1 MVSDDGLRAAKEKM
15 RAEGVPDAAIA
26 TFEHYYE
33 QLVAGE
39 SGMLPDDDLD
49 QLTDVP
55 SYDDLAGDEDREALD
70 KTVVIKLNGGLG
82 TSMGMEQAKSLLEVK
97 EGRSF
102 LDIIAGQVLELRKRF
117 DARLPLILMNS
128 FYTREDTLEAL
139 ERHPELASDVPA
151 DFVQN
156 KEPKLLVED
165 LTPVEWPDDPD
176 LEWCPP
182 GHGDVYTAL
191 QTSGT
196 LDELLDKGYEYAF
209 LSNSDN
215 LGAVLD
221 PRVLSWFAAE
231 GLPFVME
238 VCEKT
243 PADRKGGHPAVLKE
257 TGLLVLRETAQTPE
271 ADLEKFGDIDT
282 WKYFNTNNLWV
293 NLRALAKVLDDNDGV
308 LGLPMIVNKKTVDP
322 GDKSTPEVFQLETA
336 MGAAV
341 GVFEGA
347 RTLVVPR
354 RRFAP
359 VKTTSDLLVLRSD
372 AYVLTDDFR
381 VEPSPD
387 LPDRL
392 PLVELDSDHFKLL
405 RDFDARFPAGP
416 PSLVGAKKLAVEGD
430 VKFGRDVVVRGE
442 VEVRSDRPAGAVG
455 VEAVAVDQLVI
466 EDGAVLEG

>member
-1 MVSDDGLRAAKEKM
+1 MVNEGLRAAEEKM
-15 RAEGVPDAAIA
+15 REAGVPDAAIA
-26 TFEHYYE
+26 TFAHYYE
-33 QLVAGE
+33 QLEAGE
-39 SGMLPDDDLD
+39 SGMLADDDLD
-49 QLTDVP
+49 QLSDVP
-55 SYDDLAGDEDREALD
+55 EYDGLPDEADREALD
-70 KTVVIKLNGGLG
+70 KTVIVKLNGGLG
-82 TSMGMEQAKSLLEVK
+82 TSMGMEKAKSLLEVK
-97 EGRSF
+97 EGKTF
-102 LDIIAGQVLELRKRF
+102 LDIIAGQVLQLREQHG
-117 DARLPLILMNS
+117 ARLPLVLMNS
-128 FYTREDTLEAL
+128 FYTRDDTLEAL
-139 ERHPELASDVPA
+139 EQHPELESDVPA

-156 KEPKLLVED
+156 KEPKLKVED
-165 LTPVEWPDDPD
+165 LFPIEWPPDPE

-196 LDELLDKGYEYAF
+196 LEALLEHGYEYAF

-221 PRVLSWFAAE
+221 PRVLTWFAAE

-243 PADRKGGHPAVLKE
+243 PADRKGGHPAMLKA
-257 TGLLVLRETAQTPE
+257 TGRLVLRETAQTPE
-271 ADLEKFGDIDT
+271 EDLERFGDIDT

-293 NLRALAKVLDDNDGV
+293 NLQALAAVLDENDGV

-347 RTLVVPR
+347 QTLVVPR

-372 AYVLTDDFR
+372 AYVLTGDCR

-387 LPDRL
+387 LGDGL

-416 PSLVGAKKLAVEGD
+416 PSLVGARKLAVEGD
-430 VKFGRDVVVRGE
+430 VRFGRDVVVRGE
-442 VEVRSDRPAGAVG
+442 AKVSNDGD
-455 VEAVAVDQLVI
+455 DQLVI
-466 EDGAVLEG
+466 DDGTVLEG

>member
-1 MVSDDGLRAAKEKM
+1 MVNDGLKACEEKM
-15 RAEGVPDAAIA
+15 RDAGVPDAAIA
-26 TFEHYYE
+26 TFAHYYE
-33 QLVAGE
+33 QLESGE
-39 SGMLPDDDLD
+39 TGMLPDADLD
-49 QLTDVP
+49 QLSDVP
-55 SYDDLAGDEDREALD
+55 SYDDLPDEADAAALD

-97 EGRSF
+97 QGKTF
-102 LDIIAGQVLELRKRF
+102 LDIIAGQVLELRK
-117 DARLPLILMNS
+117 DHGARLPLVLMNS
-128 FYTREDTLEAL
+128 FATRDDTLRAL
-139 ERHPELASDVPA
+139 EQDSELESDVPP

-156 KEPKLLVED
+156 KEPKITVED
-165 LTPVEWPDDPD
+165 RFPVEWPDDPQ

-196 LDELLDKGYEYAF
+196 LEALLDGGYEYAF

-271 ADLEKFGDIDT
+271 EDLEKFGDIDT

-293 NLRALAKVLDDNDGV
+293 NLRALAKVLDDNNGV

-347 RTLVVPR
+347 KTLVVPR

-387 LPDRL
+387 LPNGL

-442 VEVRSDRPAGAVG
+442 ASVSNDGDEQLI
-455 VEAVAVDQLVI
+455 VD
-466 EDGAVLEG
+466 DGAVLEG

>member
-1 MVSDDGLRAAKEKM
+1 MVNDGLKACEEKM
-15 RAEGVPDAAIA
+15 RDAGVPDAAIA
-26 TFEHYYE
+26 TFAHYYE
-33 QLVAGE
+33 QLQSGE
-39 SGMLPDDDLD
+39 TGMLPDADLD
-49 QLTDVP
+49 QLSDVP
-55 SYDDLAGDEDREALD
+55 SHDDLPDEADAEALD

-97 EGRSF
+97 QGKTF
-102 LDIIAGQVLELRKRF
+102 LDIIAGQVLELRKEHG
-117 DARLPLILMNS
+117 ARLPLVLMNS
-128 FYTREDTLEAL
+128 FATRDDTLKAL
-139 ERHPELASDVPA
+139 EQHPELESDVPA

-156 KEPKLLVED
+156 KEPKITVED
-165 LTPVEWPDDPD
+165 RFPVEWPDDPR

-196 LDELLDKGYEYAF
+196 LDELVEHGYEYAF

-257 TGLLVLRETAQTPE
+257 TGRLVLRETAQTPE
-271 ADLEKFGDIDT
+271 EDLEKFGDIDT

-372 AYVLTDDFR
+372 AYVLTEGFR

-387 LPDRL
+387 LGEDGL
-392 PLVELDSDHFKLL
+392 PLVELDSDHYKLL

-416 PSLVGAKKLAVEGD
+416 PSLVGAKRLAVEGD

-442 VEVRSDRPAGAVG
+442 VEVRNDRPVG
-455 VEAVAVDQLVI
+455 LEAVAVDQLVI

>member
-1 MVSDDGLRAAKEKM
+1 MVNDGLKACEEKM
-15 RAEGVPDAAIA
+15 RDAGVPDAAIA
-26 TFEHYYE
+26 TFAHYYE
-33 QLVAGE
+33 QLESGE
-39 SGMLPDDDLD
+39 TGMLPDSDLD
-49 QLTDVP
+49 QLSDVP
-55 SYDDLAGDEDREALD
+55 SYDDLPDEADADALD

-97 EGRSF
+97 QGKTF
-102 LDIIAGQVLELRKRF
+102 LDIIAGQVLGLRKEHG
-117 DARLPLILMNS
+117 ARLPLVLMNS
-128 FYTREDTLEAL
+128 FYTRDDTLKAL
-139 ERHPELASDVPA
+139 EQHKDLESDVPA

-156 KEPKLLVED
+156 KEPKITVDERR
-165 LTPVEWPDDPD
+165 PVEWPDEPD

-191 QTSGT
+191 RTSGT
-196 LDELLDKGYEYAF
+196 LEALLDAGYEYAF

-271 ADLEKFGDIDT
+271 EDLEKFGDIDT

-347 RTLVVPR
+347 KTLNVPR

-387 LPDRL
+387 LPDGL

-416 PSLVGAKKLAVEGD
+416 PSLVGAKTLAVEGD

-442 VEVRSDRPAGAVG
+442 ASVSNEGD
-455 VEAVAVDQLVI
+455 EQLVI
-466 EDGAVLEG
+466 DDGAVLEG

>member
-1 MVSDDGLRAAKEKM
+1 MVSDGLKAAEEKM
-15 RAEGVPDAAIA
+15 RDAGVPDAAIA
-26 TFEHYYE
+26 TFAHYYE
-33 QLVAGE
+33 QLESGE
-39 SGMLPDDDLD
+39 TGMLPDADLD
-49 QLTDVP
+49 QLSDVP
-55 SYDDLAGDEDREALD
+55 AYEDLPDEADREALD
-70 KTVVIKLNGGLG
+70 KAVIVKLNGGLG
-82 TSMGMEQAKSLLEVK
+82 TSMGMERAKSLLEVK
-97 EGRSF
+97 EGKTF
-102 LDIIAGQVLELRKRF
+102 LDIIAGQVLELRPQHA
-117 DARLPLILMNS
+117 ARLPLVLMNS
-128 FYTREDTLEAL
+128 FYTRDDTLNAL
-139 ERHPELASDVPA
+139 DRHAELESDVPA

-156 KEPKLLVED
+156 KEPKLTVED
-165 LTPVEWPDDPD
+165 RSPVEWPDDPD

-196 LDELLDKGYEYAF
+196 LEALLDRGYEYAF
-209 LSNSDN
+209 ISNSDN

-231 GLPFVME
+231 QLPFVME

-243 PADRKGGHPAVLKE
+243 PADRKGGHPAVRKE
-257 TGLLVLRETAQTPE
+257 TGRLVLRETAQTPE
-271 ADLEKFGDIDT
+271 EDLERFGDIDT

-293 NLRALAKVLDDNDGV
+293 NLRALARVLDENDGV

-372 AYVLTDDFR
+372 AYVLTGDCR

-387 LPDRL
+387 LSDGL

-416 PSLVGAKKLAVEGD
+416 PSLVQARKLEVTGD

-442 VEVRSDRPAGAVG
+442 VEVRNDAD
-455 VEAVAVDQLVI
+455 DQLVI
-466 EDGAVLEG
+466 DDGAVLEG

>member
-1 MVSDDGLRAAKEKM
+1 
-15 RAEGVPDAAIA
+15 
-26 TFEHYYE
+26 
-33 QLVAGE
+33 
-39 SGMLPDDDLD
+39 
-49 QLTDVP
+49 
-55 SYDDLAGDEDREALD
+55 
-70 KTVVIKLNGGLG
+70 
-82 TSMGMEQAKSLLEVK
+82 
-97 EGRSF
+97 
-102 LDIIAGQVLELRKRF
+102 
-117 DARLPLILMNS
+117 MNS
-128 FYTREDTLEAL
+128 FYTRDDTLAAL
-139 ERHPELASDVPA
+139 AQHPELESDVPA

-156 KEPKLLVED
+156 KEPKITVED
-165 LTPVEWPDDPD
+165 RFPIEWPDDPD

-196 LDELLDKGYEYAF
+196 LEALLERGYEYAF

-221 PRVLSWFAAE
+221 PRVLTWFAAE

-257 TGLLVLRETAQTPE
+257 TGRLVLRETAQTPE
-271 ADLEKFGDIDT
+271 EDLERFGDIDT

-293 NLRALAKVLDDNDGV
+293 NLRALANVLDENDGV

-354 RRFAP
+354 RALRAGQDDERP
-359 VKTTSDLLVLRSD
+359 ARAALRRLRADRRLPRRAVTRPAATACRWSSSTPTTTSCCATSTRAS
-372 AYVLTDDFR
+372 
-381 VEPSPD
+381 
-387 LPDRL
+387 
-392 PLVELDSDHFKLL
+392 
-405 RDFDARFPAGP
+405 
-416 PSLVGAKKLAVEGD
+416 
-430 VKFGRDVVVRGE
+430 
-442 VEVRSDRPAGAVG
+442 RPARRRWWARRSWRSR
-455 VEAVAVDQLVI
+455 AT
-466 EDGAVLEG
+466 

>member
-1 MVSDDGLRAAKEKM
+1 MVNEGLKACEEKM
-15 RAEGVPDAAIA
+15 RDAGVPDAAIA
-26 TFEHYYE
+26 TFAHYYE
-33 QLVAGE
+33 QLESGE
-39 SGMLPDDDLD
+39 TGMLPDADLD
-49 QLTDVP
+49 QLSDVP
-55 SYDDLAGDEDREALD
+55 AYDDLPDEADAEALD

-97 EGRSF
+97 QGKTF
-102 LDIIAGQVLELRKRF
+102 LDIIAGQVLELRKEHG
-117 DARLPLILMNS
+117 ARLPLVLMNS
-128 FYTREDTLEAL
+128 FATRDDTLEAL
-139 ERHPELASDVPA
+139 EQHPELESDVPA

-156 KEPKLLVED
+156 KEPKITVED
-165 LTPVEWPDDPD
+165 RFPVEWPDDPQ

-196 LDELLDKGYEYAF
+196 LDELVKRGYEYAF

-271 ADLEKFGDIDT
+271 EDLEKFGDIDT

-322 GDKSTPEVFQLETA
+322 SDKSTPEVFQLETA

-341 GVFEGA
+341 GVFAGA

-387 LPDRL
+387 LPDGL

-442 VEVRSDRPAGAVG
+442 ASVSNDGDE
-455 VEAVAVDQLVI
+455 QLVVD
-466 EDGAVLEG
+466 DGAVLEG

>member
-1 MVSDDGLRAAKEKM
+1 MVNDGLKACEEKM
-15 RAEGVPDAAIA
+15 RDAGVPDAAIA
-26 TFEHYYE
+26 TFAHYYE
-33 QLVAGE
+33 QLESGE
-39 SGMLPDDDLD
+39 TGMLPDDDLD
-49 QLTDVP
+49 QLSDVP
-55 SYDDLAGDEDREALD
+55 SYDDLPDEADAEALD

-97 EGRSF
+97 QGKTF
-102 LDIIAGQVLELRKRF
+102 LDIIAGQVLELRKEHG
-117 DARLPLILMNS
+117 ARLPLVLMNS
-128 FYTREDTLEAL
+128 FATRDDTLRAL
-139 ERHPELASDVPA
+139 EQHPELESDVPP

-156 KEPKLLVED
+156 KEPKITVED
-165 LTPVEWPDDPD
+165 RFPVEWPDDPQ

-191 QTSGT
+191 QTSRT
-196 LDELLDKGYEYAF
+196 LEALLDAGYEYAF

-221 PRVLSWFAAE
+221 ARVLSWFAAE

-271 ADLEKFGDIDT
+271 EDLEKFGDIDT

-387 LPDRL
+387 LPDGL

-416 PSLVGAKKLAVEGD
+416 PSLVGARKLAVEGD

>member
-1 MVSDDGLRAAKEKM
+1 MVNQGLQAAVEKM
-15 RAEGVPDAAIA
+15 RDAGVPDAAIA
-26 TFEHYYE
+26 TFAHYYE

-39 SGMLPDDDLD
+39 SGMLPDDALE
-49 QLTDVP
+49 QLSDVP
-55 SYDDLAGDEDREALD
+55 SYDDLPGEEDREALD
-70 KTVVIKLNGGLG
+70 KAVVIKLNGGLG

-102 LDIIAGQVLELRKRF
+102 LDIIACQVLELRKRF
-117 DARLPLILMNS
+117 DARLPLVLMNS
-128 FYTREDTLEAL
+128 FYTREDTLKAL
-139 ERHPELASDVPA
+139 ERNPELASDVPA
-151 DFVQN
+151 DFMQN

-196 LDELLDKGYEYAF
+196 LEELLDKGYEYAF

-231 GLPFVME
+231 ELPFVME

-243 PADRKGGHPAVLKE
+243 PADRKGGHPAVLEE
-257 TGLLVLRETAQTPE
+257 TGRLVLRETAQTPE
-271 ADLEKFGDIDT
+271 DDLERFSDIDR
-282 WKYFNTNNLWV
+282 WRYFNTNNLWV
-293 NLRALAKVLDDNDGV
+293 NLRALAAVLEENDGV
-308 LGLPMIVNKKTVDP
+308 LGLPMIVNRKTVDP

-347 RTLVVPR
+347 KTLVVPR

-372 AYVLTDDFR
+372 AYALTDDCL
-381 VEPSPD
+381 VEPSPE
-387 LPDRL
+387 LSGGL
-392 PLVELDSDHFKLL
+392 PLVELDPDHYKLL
-405 RDFDARFPAGP
+405 RDFDARFPAGA
-416 PSLVGAKKLAVEGD
+416 PSLVACKRLAVAGD
-430 VKFGRDVVVRGE
+430 VRFGRGVVVRGE
-442 VEVRSDRPAGAVG
+442 VELRHDGA
-455 VEAVAVDQLVI
+455 EQRVI
-466 EDGAVLEG
+466 DDGAVLEG

>member
-1 MVSDDGLRAAKEKM
+1 MVNEGLKAAEEKM
-15 RAEGVPDAAIA
+15 RDAGVPDAAIA
-26 TFEHYYE
+26 TFAHYYE
-33 QLVAGE
+33 QLE
-39 SGMLPDDDLD
+39 SGETGMLADDDLD
-49 QLTDVP
+49 QLSDVP
-55 SYDDLAGDEDREALD
+55 EYEDLPDEADREALA

-97 EGRSF
+97 EGKTF
-102 LDIIAGQVLELRKRF
+102 LDIIAGQVLGLRRMHG
-117 DARLPLILMNS
+117 ARLPLVLMNS
-128 FYTREDTLEAL
+128 FYTRDDTLRAL
-139 ERHPELASDVPA
+139 ENHPDLESDVPP

-156 KEPKLLVED
+156 KEPKITVED
-165 LTPVEWPDDPD
+165 RVPIEWPPDPD

-191 QTSGT
+191 QTSGM
-196 LDELLDKGYEYAF
+196 LDELLLRDYEYAF

-231 GLPFVME
+231 ALPFVME

-243 PADRKGGHPAVLKE
+243 PADRKGGHPAVLRE
-257 TGLLVLRETAQTPE
+257 TGRLVLRETAQTPE
-271 ADLEKFGDIDT
+271 EDLERFGDIDT
-282 WKYFNTNNLWV
+282 WKYFNTNHLWV
-293 NLRALAKVLDDNDGV
+293 DLRALKSVLDENDGV
-308 LGLPMIVNKKTVDP
+308 LGLPMIVNRKTVDP

-372 AYVLTDDFR
+372 AYVLTDDYR

-387 LPDRL
+387 LADGL
-392 PLVELDSDHFKLL
+392 PLVVLDTDHYKLL

-416 PSLVGAKKLAVEGD
+416 PSLVEARKLTVEGD
-430 VKFGRDVVVRGE
+430 VKFGSNVVVRGE
-442 VEVRSDRPAGAVG
+442 ASVSNDGDE
-455 VEAVAVDQLVI
+455 QLVI
-466 EDGAVLEG
+466 DDGAVLEG

>member
-1 MVSDDGLRAAKEKM
+1 
-15 RAEGVPDAAIA
+15 
-26 TFEHYYE
+26 
-33 QLVAGE
+33 
-39 SGMLPDDDLD
+39 
-49 QLTDVP
+49 
-55 SYDDLAGDEDREALD
+55 
-70 KTVVIKLNGGLG
+70 
-82 TSMGMEQAKSLLEVK
+82 
-97 EGRSF
+97 
-102 LDIIAGQVLELRKRF
+102 
-117 DARLPLILMNS
+117 
-128 FYTREDTLEAL
+128 
-139 ERHPELASDVPA
+139 
-151 DFVQN
+151 VQN
-156 KEPKLLVED
+156 KEPKITVDERRPGRVAD
-165 LTPVEWPDDPD
+165 EPD

-196 LDELLDKGYEYAF
+196 LEALLDAGYEYAF

-271 ADLEKFGDIDT
+271 EDLEKFGDIDT

-308 LGLPMIVNKKTVDP
+308 LGLPMIVNKKTGRPGRQVDARGLP
-322 GDKSTPEVFQLETA
+322 ARDRDGRGGRRLRGREDAERA
-336 MGAAV
+336 AAAV
-341 GVFEGA
+341 RAGQDHERSA
-347 RTLVVPR
+347 RAALRRLRAHRRLPR
-354 RRFAP
+354 RAVTRPA
-359 VKTTSDLLVLRSD
+359 DG
-372 AYVLTDDFR
+372 
-381 VEPSPD
+381 
-387 LPDRL
+387 L

-442 VEVRSDRPAGAVG
+442 ASVSNDGDE
-455 VEAVAVDQLVI
+455 QLVVD
-466 EDGAVLEG
+466 DGAVLEG

>member
-1 MVSDDGLRAAKEKM
+1 MNEGLKACEEKM
-15 RAEGVPDAAIA
+15 RDAGVPDAAIA
-26 TFEHYYE
+26 TFAHYYE

-49 QLTDVP
+49 QLSDVP
-55 SYDDLAGDEDREALD
+55 AYDDLPGEEDREALD
-70 KTVVIKLNGGLG
+70 KAVVIKLNGGLG

-102 LDIIAGQVLELRKRF
+102 LDIIAGQVLGLRERHG
-117 DARLPLILMNS
+117 ARLPLVLMNS
-128 FYTREDTLEAL
+128 FYTRKDTLAAL

-156 KEPKLLVED
+156 KEPKLLVDD

-196 LDELLDKGYEYAF
+196 LDTLIEKGYEYAF
-209 LSNSDN
+209 ISNSDN

-221 PRVLSWFAAE
+221 PRILSWFAAE
-231 GLPFVME
+231 ELPFVME

-271 ADLEKFGDIDT
+271 DDLERFSDIDR
-282 WKYFNTNNLWV
+282 WQYFNTNNLWV
-293 NLRALAKVLDDNDGV
+293 NLRALAAVLDENDGV
-308 LGLPMIVNKKTVDP
+308 LGLPMIVNRKTVDP

-347 RTLVVPR
+347 KTLVVPR

-372 AYVLTDDFR
+372 AYVLTDDCL
-381 VEPSPD
+381 VEPSPE
-387 LPDRL
+387 LSGGL
-392 PLVELDSDHFKLL
+392 PLVELDSDYYKLL

-416 PSLVGAKKLAVEGD
+416 PSLVACTRLKVEGD
-430 VKFGRDVVVRGE
+430 VRFGRGVVVRGE
-442 VEVRSDRPAGAVG
+442 VEVENEGS
-455 VEAVAVDQLVI
+455 DQLVI

>member
-1 MVSDDGLRAAKEKM
+1 MVNEGLKACEEKM
-15 RAEGVPDAAIA
+15 RAADVPDAAIA
-26 TFEHYYE
+26 TFAHYYE
-33 QLVAGE
+33 QLESGE
-39 SGMLPDDDLD
+39 TGMLPDADLD
-49 QLTDVP
+49 QLSDVP
-55 SYDDLAGDEDREALD
+55 SYDDLADEADADALD

-82 TSMGMEQAKSLLEVK
+82 TSMGMERAKSLLEVK
-97 EGRSF
+97 EGKSF
-102 LDIIAGQVLELRKRF
+102 LDIIAGQVLELRKEHG
-117 DARLPLILMNS
+117 ARLPLVLMNS
-128 FYTREDTLEAL
+128 FATRDDTLEAL
-139 ERHPELASDVPA
+139 QKHPELESDVPA

-156 KEPKLLVED
+156 KEPKITVDERF
-165 LTPVEWPDDPD
+165 PVEWPDDPR

-196 LDELLDKGYEYAF
+196 LQALLDGGYEYAF

-231 GLPFVME
+231 GFPFVME

-257 TGLLVLRETAQTPE
+257 TGRLVLRETAQTPE
-271 ADLEKFGDIDT
+271 EDLEKFGDIDT

-347 RTLVVPR
+347 KTLNVPR

-387 LPDRL
+387 LSDGL

-416 PSLVGAKKLAVEGD
+416 PSLVGAKKLSVEGD

-442 VEVRSDRPAGAVG
+442 ASVRNDGD
-455 VEAVAVDQLVI
+455 EQLVVD
-466 EDGAVLEG
+466 DGAVLEG